1 MCGHCHWL
9 KSTPIALF
17 ALFALALMTAS
28 AQAQLLSDTAAR
40 EQAVRNSKD
49 IQNLVATVRSIDK
62 ENKNLQAQ
70 SEELR
75 VHNENLQAQNKNIRS
90 QLTAI
95 SQKQQESDQR
105 LRELFGQLE
114 ELQSTSVRN
123 NADLSQI
130 QTQAL
135 QLFANQSQLSLTV
148 QILTEQLFTAHER
161 LTVAYEQLAAAHE
174 QLTVVHG
181 QLSMVQDEMAKIN
194 EFAPVPE
201 EKDLYTMAVGA
212 YQQGNDIIA
221 IEQFERMLHYY
232 PTGQFNANAR
242 YWMSLSLL
250 RQEEY
255 QEAVT
260 ALAQILSLHSDS
272 DLVPDS
278 LLVMANALHLLGD
291 EEQRRNIL
299 QKLIDDYPTTLAAD
313 KARQLGE

>member
-1 MCGHCHWL
+1 
-9 KSTPIALF
+9 
-17 ALFALALMTAS
+17 
-28 AQAQLLSDTAAR
+28 
-40 EQAVRNSKD
+40 
-49 IQNLVATVRSIDK
+49 VRSIDK
-62 ENKNLQAQ
+62 DNKNLQAQ

-148 QILTEQLFTAHER
+148 QILAEYADLSQIQTQAIQLFANQSQLSLTVQILTEQLVATHER
-161 LTVAYEQLAAAHE
+161 LA
-174 QLTVVHG
+174 VVHG
-181 QLSMVQDEMAKIN
+181 QLSRVQDEMAKIN

-212 YQQGNDIIA
+212 YQRSNDVIA
-221 IEQFERMLHYY
+221 IEQFKRMLHYY

-260 ALAQILSLHSDS
+260 VLAQILSLHSDS

-278 LLVMANALHLLGD
+278 LLAMANALHLLGD